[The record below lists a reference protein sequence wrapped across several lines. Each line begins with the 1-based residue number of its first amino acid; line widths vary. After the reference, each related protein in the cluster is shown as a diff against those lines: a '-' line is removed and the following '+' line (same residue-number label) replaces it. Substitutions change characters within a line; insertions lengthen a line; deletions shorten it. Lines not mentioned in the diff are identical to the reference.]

1 MAIVVSLCKSILTNI
16 DLSIVYPQCHS
27 WPSIFWMT
35 YFFINLYGKVGV
47 ANKTILVIG
56 SQNPWLEVVLLARSS
71 LFCFVL
77 IVLKCLALRDPK
89 EIVTLEYGAFESG
102 HPLWSFLRWQSWIN
116 ADFDY
121 HFDVTIKRDIFRPNE
136 FRRLYQVNY
145 KKVSWIVLVSR
156 NQFIRLDNFLSL
168 ILSSLTPR

>member
-1 MAIVVSLCKSILTNI
+1 M
-16 DLSIVYPQCHS
+16 
-27 WPSIFWMT
+27 
-35 YFFINLYGKVGV
+35 

-71 LFCFVL
+71 LFRIVF
-77 IVLKCLALRDPK
+77 IVLCLVFRDPK

-102 HPLWSFLRWQSWIN
+102 HPLWSFLRLHLQPWMN
-116 ADFDY
+116 VNCENDDDFDY

-136 FRRLYQVNY
+136 FRRLYHVNN

-156 NQFIRLDNFLSL
+156 NQL
-168 ILSSLTPR
+168 

>member
-1 MAIVVSLCKSILTNI
+1 M
-16 DLSIVYPQCHS
+16 D
-27 WPSIFWMT
+27 
-35 YFFINLYGKVGV
+35 V

-71 LFCFVL
+71 LFRIVF
-77 IVLKCLALRDPK
+77 IVLCLVFRDPK

-102 HPLWSFLRWQSWIN
+102 HPLWSFLRLQPWIN
-116 ADFDY
+116 VDCENDADFDY

-136 FRRLYQVNY
+136 FRYRYQVYY
-145 KKVSWIVLVSR
+145 KKVSWIVLISR
-156 NQFIRLDNFLSL
+156 NQFSRLENFLSL

>member
-1 MAIVVSLCKSILTNI
+1 M
-16 DLSIVYPQCHS
+16 
-27 WPSIFWMT
+27 
-35 YFFINLYGKVGV
+35 

-71 LFCFVL
+71 LFRIVF
-77 IVLKCLALRDPK
+77 IVLCLVFRDPK

-102 HPLWSFLRWQSWIN
+102 HPLWSFLRLQPWIN
-116 ADFDY
+116 VDCENDADFDY

-136 FRRLYQVNY
+136 FRYRYQVYY
-145 KKVSWIVLVSR
+145 KKVSWIVLISR
-156 NQFIRLDNFLSL
+156 NQFSRLENFLSL